1 MTSEVVTPS
10 QLDIVRVIQRTWET
24 AKFDFGAKF
33 GVAALLVGLPSAAGD
48 FLQTRSLSEGVWGQF
63 SLPVVLIALLTVLT
77 STVVQVALLRSAA
90 RQMAGETSPLGE
102 NLAFGLRL
110 FLPALGFSILAGLAV
125 ACGLVLL
132 IVPGVMLAC
141 AWCVG
146 LPALVLEGTRV
157 MGAFS
162 RSAELTRGERWRIF
176 GLFAA
181 MLGIIIVAAIV
192 IGVTVGIPAAVLS
205 LFGGAAALGAVLNGL
220 LTAVITVFA
229 ATASAVLYDEL
240 RNRPPRSAVQEI
252 VDILR

>member
-1 MTSEVVTPS
+1 MTSEAVAPS
-10 QLDIVRVIQRTWET
+10 PLDIVRVIRRTYDL
-24 AKFDFGAKF
+24 AKVDFGAKF
-33 GVAALLVGLPSAAGD
+33 AIAALLVGLPSAFGD
-48 FLQTRSLSEGVWGQF
+48 FLQARSLGDDWRAQF
-63 SLPVVLIALLTVLT
+63 SPTVLFVVLLTVLT
-77 STVVQVALLRSAA
+77 TTIMQVALLRSAA
-90 RQMAGETSPLGE
+90 RQMAGEASPLGE

-110 FLPALGFSILAGLAV
+110 FLPALGFSILAGLAI
-125 ACGLVLL
+125 ACGLVAL

-146 LPALVLEGTRV
+146 LPALVLEGTGV

-162 RSAELTRGERWRIF
+162 RSAELTRGSRWRIF

-181 MLGIIIVAAIV
+181 ILGIIIVAAIV
-192 IGVTVGIPAAVLS
+192 LGLTVGLVGAVLS

-220 LTAVITVFA
+220 FTAVITVFA